1 MLGLNSDGEDF
12 FNFEAASSDTIWD
25 GTNKNLAQQ
34 TQTIQAEEAIHVMP
48 LTKSEVE
55 AILASR
61 AADAQ
66 DFQQTYSLAP
76 PELDTDCS
84 GFGEASPY
92 GARFNYNGTGIP
104 TSPNFNDFDMLEYG
118 NTSPNVLGGFRTFEQ
133 LQFEEQAE
141 AFGAL
146 TACGPAGANQSA

>member
-1 MLGLNSDGEDF
+1 
-12 FNFEAASSDTIWD
+12 
-25 GTNKNLAQQ
+25 
-34 TQTIQAEEAIHVMP
+34 
-48 LTKSEVE
+48 VE

-61 AADAQ
+61 ASNAQ
-66 DFQQTYSLAP
+66 DFQQAYSLAP

-92 GARFNYNGTGIP
+92 GAHFNYNDTGIP

-118 NTSPNVLGGFRTFEQ
+118 NTSPNMLDGFRTFEQ
-133 LQFEEQAE
+133 LQSEEQAE
-141 AFGAL
+141 GFGAL